1 MLFRD
6 LSDWID
12 SLLKDRARAMVWLAA
27 VLLLVLILTTG
38 CASLKSAGWVTG
50 VSAATGAAASIVT
63 ANPLP
68 AIAAASLAGGATA
81 LVTTPSAAP
90 LSAAE
95 VDNPWAALTVWLQS
109 STKYLFFG
117 GLACILFGWLVPGPL
132 KLNRRERDSSR

>member
-1 MLFRD
+1 MFKD
-6 LSDWID
+6 LNEWVD
-12 SLLKDRARAMVWLAA
+12 SLVKDRARAMVWLAA
-27 VLLLVLILTTG
+27 VLLLVLILSTG
-38 CASLKSAGWVTG
+38 CSSLKSAAWVTG

-63 ANPLP
+63 GNPLP

-81 LVTTPSAAP
+81 LVTTPTAAP

-95 VDNPWAALTVWLQS
+95 VNNPWAALAVWATT
-109 STKYLFFG
+109 STKWLIFG